1 MVNSKDKHNRTP
13 LHLSASN
20 GNDAIFWQLLSHG
33 AVIDVK
39 DDQGATPL
47 HRAVDGGN
55 NEVCRLL
62 LDRYYF
68 QNLILY
74 QNSRLEYF
82 KVFKIAISL

>member
-1 MVNSKDKHNRTP
+1 MVNSKDRHSRTP
-13 LHLSASN
+13 LHMSASN

-33 AVIDVK
+33 AVIDLK

-55 NEVCRLL
+55 NEICRLL

-68 QNLILY
+68 QSLIFMITLD
-74 QNSRLEYF
+74 F
-82 KVFKIAISL
+82 ISNI